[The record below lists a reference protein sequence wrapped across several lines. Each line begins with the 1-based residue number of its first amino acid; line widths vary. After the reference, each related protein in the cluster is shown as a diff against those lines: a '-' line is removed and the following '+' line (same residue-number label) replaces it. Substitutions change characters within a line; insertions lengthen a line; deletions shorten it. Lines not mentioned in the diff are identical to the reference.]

1 MEAIDKKMFI
11 MRGVPGSGKSTYAKK
26 LLNNFGID
34 INNNKIQKFHI
45 LSTDDFFYD
54 ENGIYRYDRNKLK
67 KFHQLNESRAEIQM
81 LLKCNPIIIDNTN
94 IDIPNFVTYYKLAKN
109 YNYEVEIINPENYSS
124 EENPIILDS
133 KINRKLIYS
142 RADNRRETFEEKDI
156 PLEILDN
163 MINKLETNMNITNED
178 VENWISRSVFR
189 YPVRYS
195 SKTNK

>member
-26 LLNNFGID
+26 LLNNFGINID
-34 INNNKIQKFHI
+34 SNKILKSHL

-54 ENGIYRYDRNKLK
+54 ENEIYRHDKSKLK
-67 KFHQLNESRAEIQM
+67 KFHLLNESRAEIQM
-81 LLKCNPIIIDNTN
+81 LLKCSPIIIDNTN
-94 IDIPNFVTYYKLAKN
+94 IDIANFVNYYKLAKN
-109 YNYEVEIINPENYSS
+109 YNYEVEIINPENYNS

-133 KINRKLIYS
+133 KINKELIYS
-142 RADNRRETFEEKDI
+142 RADKRRETFGEKDI

-195 SKTNK
+195 DKINK

>member
-26 LLNNFGID
+26 LLNNFGINID
-34 INNNKIQKFHI
+34 SNKILKSHL

-54 ENGIYRYDRNKLK
+54 ENEIYRHDKSKLK
-67 KFHQLNESRAEIQM
+67 KFHLLNESRAEIQM
-81 LLKCNPIIIDNTN
+81 LLKCSPIIIDNTN
-94 IDIPNFVTYYKLAKN
+94 IDIANFVNYYKLAKN
-109 YNYEVEIINPENYSS
+109 YNYEVEIINPENYNSD
-124 EENPIILDS
+124 ENPIILDS
-133 KINRKLIYS
+133 KINKKLIYS
-142 RADNRRETFEEKDI
+142 RADKRRETFGEKDI

-195 SKTNK
+195 DKINK

>member
-1 MEAIDKKMFI
+1 MEAVDKKMFI

-26 LLNNFGID
+26 LLNNFGINID
-34 INNNKIQKFHI
+34 SNKILKSHL

-54 ENGIYRYDRNKLK
+54 ENEIYRHDKSKLK
-67 KFHQLNESRAEIQM
+67 KFHLLNESRAEIQM

-94 IDIPNFVTYYKLAKN
+94 IDISNFVTYYKLAKN
-109 YNYEVEIINPENYSS
+109 YNYEVEIINPENYNSD
-124 EENPIILDS
+124 ENPIILDS

-142 RADNRRETFEEKDI
+142 RADKRRETFGEKDI

-195 SKTNK
+195 GKTNK

>member
-54 ENGIYRYDRNKLK
+54 ENGIYRHDRNKLK

-124 EENPIILDS
+124 EENPIILNS
-133 KINRKLIYS
+133 KINRELIYS
-142 RADNRRETFEEKDI
+142 RADKRRETFEEKDI

>member
-26 LLNNFGID
+26 LLNNFGINID
-34 INNNKIQKFHI
+34 SNKILKSHI

-54 ENGIYRYDRNKLK
+54 ENEIYRHDKSKLK

-94 IDIPNFVTYYKLAKN
+94 IDISNFVTYYKLAKN
-109 YNYEVEIINPENYSS
+109 YNYEVEIINPENYNS
-124 EENPIILDS
+124 EENPIIIDS
-133 KINRKLIYS
+133 KINKELIYL
-142 RADNRRETFEEKDI
+142 RADKRRDTFGEKDI

-195 SKTNK
+195 DKTNK

>member
-26 LLNNFGID
+26 LLNNFGINID
-34 INNNKIQKFHI
+34 SNKILKSHL

-54 ENGIYRYDRNKLK
+54 ENEIYRHDKSKLK

-81 LLKCNPIIIDNTN
+81 LLKCSPIIIDNTN
-94 IDIPNFVTYYKLAKN
+94 IDIANFVNYYKLAKS
-109 YNYEVEIINPENYSS
+109 YNYEVEIINPENYKSD
-124 EENPIILDS
+124 ENPIILDS

-142 RADNRRETFEEKDI
+142 RADKRRETFGEKDI

-163 MINKLETNMNITNED
+163 MINKLETNMNVTNED
-178 VENWISRSVFR
+178 VENWITRSVFR

-195 SKTNK
+195 DKTNK

>member
-26 LLNNFGID
+26 LLNNFGINID
-34 INNNKIQKFHI
+34 SNKILKSHL

-54 ENGIYRYDRNKLK
+54 ENEIYRHDKSKLK
-67 KFHQLNESRAEIQM
+67 KFHLLNESRAEIQM
-81 LLKCNPIIIDNTN
+81 LLKCSPIIIDNTN
-94 IDIPNFVTYYKLAKN
+94 IDIANFVNYYKLAKS
-109 YNYEVEIINPENYSS
+109 YNYEVEIINPENYNSD
-124 EENPIILDS
+124 ENPIILDS
-133 KINRKLIYS
+133 KINKKLIYS
-142 RADNRRETFEEKDI
+142 RADKRRETFGEKDI

-195 SKTNK
+195 DKINK